1 MTEANIGS
9 IPQSKE
15 SEMMVLGSM
24 LTSSSAL
31 SVAADGLHE
40 QDFYLPEHKAIF
52 SALKLAFTSDKPAD
66 VHLIAEGLKSMGKLE
81 VAGGVAYLTTL
92 VQYAGTS
99 AYVEEYVD
107 IVRKKSIL
115 RQMLQAAKDTE
126 KKALTQPDDVYSALD
141 EAQEYFFKISQA
153 ANMTT
158 GVEIKDIL
166 SGVKATSQL
175 PYLKELQ
182 ERQEE
187 FHARDGDQ
195 PMITGLPTGL
205 TDLDKLTNGFSP
217 ANFIIIAGRPSMG
230 KTAIAIN
237 MAEHVAFN
245 LNVPVGIFS
254 LEMMAEELLHRIIC
268 SQAEVESEKIKT
280 GSLDGYEYQKIV
292 ETVARLKEHKII
304 IDDQPG
310 LKITDLRARARRMKE
325 VHNVG
330 FIVVDYLQLLSGAR
344 GHYNADN
351 RQNEIS
357 EISRMMKNLA
367 RELEIP
373 ILCGSQLS
381 RKVEERAGHRP
392 MLSDLRESGSI
403 EQDADIVMLMF
414 RRDYYNPNDKPG
426 MAEVIVAKNRHGQVG
441 DVNLTFRKKFARF
454 CNYVPDAAAQMAGES
469 DASSS
474 AFSAFTPS

>member
-1 MTEANIGS
+1 MTNNIPTV
-9 IPQSKE
+9 PQSKE
-15 SEMMVLGSM
+15 SEMMVLGCM

-31 SVAADGLHE
+31 SIAADGLHE
-40 QDFYLPEHKAIF
+40 SDFYLPEHKNIF
-52 SALKLAFTSDKPAD
+52 GALNLAFTSDKPAD
-66 VHLIAEGLKSMGKLE
+66 IHLIAESLKGSGKLDSS
-81 VAGGVAYLTTL
+81 GGVSYLTTL
-92 VQYAGTS
+92 AQYAGTS

-115 RQMLQAAKDTE
+115 RQMIHAAKETE
-126 KKALTQPDDVYSALD
+126 KKALLSPEDVYSALD
-141 EAQEYFFKISQA
+141 EAQEYFFKISQS

-166 SGVKATSQL
+166 SGTRATSQL
-175 PYLKELQ
+175 PYLKKLQ

-187 FHARDGDQ
+187 FHNRDSDQ
-195 PMITGLPTGL
+195 PLITGLPTGF
-205 TDLDKLTNGFSP
+205 TDLDKLTNGFS
-217 ANFIIIAGRPSMG
+217 ASNLIIIAGRPSMG

-237 MAEHVAFN
+237 IAENIA
-245 LNVPVGIFS
+245 LNHNIPVGVFS
-254 LEMMAEELLHRIIC
+254 LEMMAEELLHRVIC

-292 ETVARLKEHKII
+292 EAANRLKEHKII

-325 VHNVG
+325 VHNIG
-330 FIVVDYLQLLSGAR
+330 FLVIDYLQLLSGSR
-344 GHYNADN
+344 GHYSSDN

-357 EISRMMKNLA
+357 EISRLLKNLA

-392 MLSDLRESGSI
+392 MLSDLRESGAI

-426 MAEVIVAKNRHGQVG
+426 MAEVIIAKNRHGQIG
-441 DVNLTFRKKFARF
+441 DVHLTFRKKFAQFR
-454 CNYVPDAAAQMAGES
+454 NYVPEAGGS
-469 DASSS
+469 MGNNSNSNNS
-474 AFSAFTPS
+474 AFSAFTPT